1 MKYAEI
7 RLAGSGGQG
16 MGLAG
21 RVFSLAAINEDYN
34 VCQTQSY
41 GPEARGGAS
50 RTDIIVSSKEILF
63 PNCRTL
69 DVLLAMNQE
78 STDKFSESVSE
89 NGFVL
94 VDSTFVDQ
102 MPPGHVYEYP
112 LTATSI
118 KMFDSPLMTNLMAL
132 GMLAA
137 LTRYFKLDSWTTAIR
152 EAVPERFL
160 EMNLKAFEHG
170 HREGREMLHLE
181 EGRVKVVF
189 DRKQPVPEN
198 LKRNGGS

>member
-1 MKYAEI
+1 MKYSEI

-21 RVFSLAAINEDYN
+21 RIFSLAAISEDYN

-50 RTDIIVSSKEILF
+50 RTDIIISSREILF
-63 PNCRTL
+63 PNCREL

-78 STDKFSESVSE
+78 STDKFSSNVKES
-89 NGFVL
+89 GFTL
-94 VDSTFVDQ
+94 IDSTFVNQ
-102 MPPGHVYEYP
+102 LPAGKVYGYP
-112 LTATSI
+112 LTATTI
-118 KMFDSPLMTNLMAL
+118 EMFESALMTNLMAL

-137 LTRYFKLDSWTTAIR
+137 LTGFFKLDSWIAAIK
-152 EAVPERFL
+152 ETVPQRFVKS
-160 EMNLKAFEHG
+160 NLMAFEHG
-170 HREGREMLHLE
+170 HREGRDILHID

-198 LKRNGGS
+198 LRRPGGS